1 MTSQL
6 PVPVRASIDRRFALL
21 VLICLITIAAGGF
34 LTYDA
39 HIEAPETVTEEQTTG
54 TWTVGS
60 EFEHAATVQRE
71 TAVFPAG
78 DRLENRSLYFTSVA
92 PTLNATYILTQQST
106 GTEQANATIDVSLV
120 ISSVEEVD
128 GDPVTHW
135 QLREPLKTVPA
146 TTVSSNRKVV
156 TAVQVDIQSVGNQTE
171 AIRSDLGSTPGETR
185 VKIVAETTVTGS
197 VDGQSFT
204 DTRTDRIQITP
215 GASVYRASV
224 DTQEPSTYEATTTV
238 TQTVEPS
245 PLLVYGGP
253 SVLTVGVVGLLTFI
267 VARFRGW
274 LSISENERSY
284 HRFTTTR
291 EDLDKWIST
300 ADIPSAGNREVARTA
315 TLEDLVDIAIDS
327 GQRVLEDDNQYATIV
342 EGVMYIYTAPKINN
356 PISMNADIRSD
367 TEREGPTTAKSD
379 AEDESRP
386 GE

>member
-1 MTSQL
+1 
-6 PVPVRASIDRRFALL
+6 
-21 VLICLITIAAGGF
+21 
-34 LTYDA
+34 
-39 HIEAPETVTEEQTTG
+39 
-54 TWTVGS
+54 
-60 EFEHAATVQRE
+60 
-71 TAVFPAG
+71 
-78 DRLENRSLYFTSVA
+78 
-92 PTLNATYILTQQST
+92 
-106 GTEQANATIDVSLV
+106 
-120 ISSVEEVD
+120 
-128 GDPVTHW
+128 
-135 QLREPLKTVPA
+135 
-146 TTVSSNRKVV
+146 
-156 TAVQVDIQSVGNQTE
+156 
-171 AIRSDLGSTPGETR
+171 
-185 VKIVAETTVTGS
+185 
-197 VDGQSFT
+197 
-204 DTRTDRIQITP
+204 
-215 GASVYRASV
+215 
-224 DTQEPSTYEATTTV
+224 
-238 TQTVEPS
+238 
-245 PLLVYGGP
+245 VYGGP

-356 PISMNADIRSD
+356 PISMNADVRSD